1 MDWRS
6 HTTISS
12 VSPVSFKVLESSSCL
27 AFKSYLS
34 LGDDLESYLSLGDD
48 LESYLSLGDD
58 LDSYL
63 SLGDDLDLD
72 AVKPTDQLKGVQRVK
87 GPNKNPPSKYSD
99 KKVRT
104 KYVFSSPKVT
114 NHLL

>member
-1 MDWRS
+1 MIL
-6 HTTISS
+6 T
-12 VSPVSFKVLESSSCL
+12 L
-27 AFKSYLS
+27 AFI
-34 LGDDLESYLSLGDD
+34 
-48 LESYLSLGDD
+48 
-58 LDSYL
+58 SYL

-104 KYVFSSPKVT
+104 RYLLLFSKVTNQKYVFLSPKVT
-114 NHLL
+114 NHVL